1 MIYAGGTRNRLKLD
15 TKEDQMTADA
25 NAYSVGDYAW
35 VFQEVVPTKL
45 TKNLLKNNVVYSK

>member
-45 TKNLLKNNVVYSK
+45 TKNLLKNNVV